1 MDQQSREHEVYNDGI
16 NLYDY
21 WQVIVKRK
29 KLIIGMFLISVIG
42 AAVISLLTP
51 KIYRGETVLKLTTNE
66 LTAKELISVIGG
78 RLETVLPKNYHLVD
92 EMKLRELKDPS
103 DKLEVSIYSKNSE
116 KIPDVVAELIEYI
129 KKNYLIKRNVEQQKE
144 KVLRQSEEISILIE
158 KTNELIK
165 AFQKMLDGGKLK
177 EMYLPN
183 LLASIFEL
191 NRKASDLK
199 IEKLTLE
206 QTLSNVT
213 GVVLIEQP
221 YVLATPVKPKIIPNI
236 ELAAVLGLFAGI
248 LLAFFLEYAGKSR
261 RN

>member
-1 MDQQSREHEVYNDGI
+1 
-16 NLYDY
+16 
-21 WQVIVKRK
+21 
-29 KLIIGMFLISVIG
+29 
-42 AAVISLLTP
+42 
-51 KIYRGETVLKLTTNE
+51 
-66 LTAKELISVIGG
+66 
-78 RLETVLPKNYHLVD
+78 
-92 EMKLRELKDPS
+92 MKLRELKDPS

-177 EMYLPN
+177 EMYVPN
-183 LLASIFEL
+183 LLANIFEL